1 MLAIMMSRDGSI
13 VGTLYW
19 VRNANMD
26 WIYLYL
32 FSAANTFII
41 LKWYIHRP
49 ICMYAIMLSWV

>member
-41 LKWYIHRP
+41 LVVIVLL
-49 ICMYAIMLSWV
+49 IVIDCTSFE